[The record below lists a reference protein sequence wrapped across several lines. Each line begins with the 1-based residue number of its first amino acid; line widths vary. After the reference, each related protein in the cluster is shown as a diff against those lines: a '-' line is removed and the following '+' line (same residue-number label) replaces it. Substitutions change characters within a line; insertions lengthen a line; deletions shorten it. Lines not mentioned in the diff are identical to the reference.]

1 MQPSVTAR
9 RQNLRGAFVI
19 DNRETMAKVNS
30 VTIIDDVV
38 TTMTTVDSLAR
49 LLKRHGIP
57 RVQVLCVARTC
68 A

>member
-1 MQPSVTAR
+1 
-9 RQNLRGAFVI
+9 
-19 DNRETMAKVNS
+19 MAKVNS